1 MAYPKR
7 TETDKQTFV
16 AKVLLL
22 LKEKGKD
29 KEYQYLE
36 SLTYLEK
43 RYNAAMTYNRN
54 MGYTFEDTMYSTQP
68 QSDFDIVTASTEDVD
83 ADVTSSKT
91 QQAHEH
97 MSCPMPKSPYRR
109 SSVATANKLS
119 KERRKML
126 MEKHVELLDWIQCV
140 DDGIVKDNV
149 NEARRMVNLLNDYA
163 DKLDALIREKF
174 HNRAVN
180 LWKQFQEITASM
192 QSEEIE
198 EIKREVEELAPQYAR

>member
-7 TETDKQTFV
+7 TETEKQTLV

-22 LKEKGKD
+22 LKSKGME
-29 KEYQYLE
+29 KEYQRLE
-36 SLTYLEK
+36 AIVDLDG
-43 RYNAAMTYNRN
+43 RYNSAMTYNRN
-54 MGYTFEDTMYSTQP
+54 MGYTFEDTMYSSQP
-68 QSDFDIVTASTEDVD
+68 QNDFDIVTASTENAD
-83 ADVTSSKT
+83 ADVTSLKT

-97 MSCPMPKSPYRR
+97 MRCPMSKSPYKR

-174 HNRAVN
+174 HNRAVT

-192 QSEEIE
+192 QDEEIE
-198 EIKREVEELAPQYAR
+198 EIKREVKELAPQYAR

>member
-7 TETDKQTFV
+7 TEIEKQTLV

-22 LKEKGKD
+22 LKKKGME

-36 SLTYLEK
+36 SLTDLEK
-43 RYNAAMTYNRN
+43 RYNAAKTYNRN
-54 MGYTFEDTMYSTQP
+54 MGYTFEDTMYPSEP
-68 QSDFDIVTASTEDVD
+68 QNDFDIVTASTEN
-83 ADVTSSKT
+83 ADVTSLKT

-97 MSCPMPKSPYRR
+97 MGCPMSKSPYKR

-174 HNRAVN
+174 HNRAVT

-192 QSEEIE
+192 QDEEIE
-198 EIKREVEELAPQYAR
+198 EIKREVKELAPQYAR

>member
-7 TETDKQTFV
+7 TETEKKTLV

-22 LKEKGKD
+22 LKSKEMT
-29 KEYQYLE
+29 KEYQRLE
-36 SLTYLEK
+36 ALTDLEK

-54 MGYTFEDTMYSTQP
+54 MGYTFEDTMYPSQP
-68 QSDFDIVTASTEDVD
+68 QSDFDIATASTENV
-83 ADVTSSKT
+83 DVTSSKT
-91 QQAHEH
+91 QQTHEH
-97 MSCPMPKSPYRR
+97 MSCPMSKSPYKR

-126 MEKHVELLDWIQCV
+126 MEKYVELLDWIQCV
-140 DDGIVKDNV
+140 DDGIVKGNV
-149 NEARRMVNLLNDYA
+149 DEARRMVNVLNDYA

-174 HNRAVN
+174 HNRAAN

-192 QSEEIE
+192 QDEEIE
-198 EIKREVEELAPQYAR
+198 EIKREVKELAPQYAR

>member
-7 TETDKQTFV
+7 TEIEKQTLV

-22 LKEKGKD
+22 LKSKGME
-29 KEYQYLE
+29 KEYQRLE
-36 SLTYLEK
+36 AIADLDG
-43 RYNAAMTYNRN
+43 RYNSAMTYNRN
-54 MGYTFEDTMYSTQP
+54 MGYTFEDTMYSSQP
-68 QSDFDIVTASTEDVD
+68 QSDFDIVTASTEN

-97 MSCPMPKSPYRR
+97 MRCPMSKSPYK
-109 SSVATANKLS
+109 SKKEPTASKLL

-126 MEKHVELLDWIQCV
+126 MEKHVDLLDWIQCV

-174 HNRAVN
+174 HNRAVT

-192 QSEEIE
+192 QDEEIE
-198 EIKREVEELAPQYAR
+198 EIKREVKELAPQYAR